1 MRPRTPYRPGPI
13 FMGLSVLIIVLVSL
27 PAQASSPQAS
37 IDGMLKNGFEL
48 SKSRQLYS
56 QWSTAKNIVI
66 DMAGSGD
73 PRQVELA
80 FQICRQ
86 RYPTVAS
93 AMSKGIQDVAVHAD
107 KPLDALVP
115 TGSWKSKV
123 IFQGDP
129 ARLADKQDFIR
140 QCATAD
146 IDLTNFSMTGN
157 AEAVTERAMIHYTEM
172 TTGRKVIAP
181 DGTIDTR
188 LINQTMTSG
197 EVTLFPRDPN
207 GKMSPEFAEKYPH
220 IVHESY
226 PGAAGQR
233 ALENNYM
240 LNPDK
245 NCKADIVRYDKY
257 NKPVVG
263 PDGDVVLLKDQ
274 PTESVMENLAEA
286 KYNHMDRARIVDADY
301 EIKYKGHLAGM
312 NDRQKADHT
321 AKMLQRMLDD
331 DAKVTGINPAAHPD
345 TRDLYDKARRV
356 KDAVR
361 TGDDDALNAALK
373 GQNLDDF
380 LRQADDEMMRINLNN
395 KRRLTGLMDDAFE
408 HAPGSGLDA
417 DDLAQSSRMA
427 NVAKGLT
434 VLGYGYTAAD
444 AFIKARPDERR
455 AEVGKALVSAV
466 AADAAS
472 NVVGSAF
479 AAAGKGT
486 AATMGAGFAAAF
498 VTGLVVKGGL
508 DITQDCAAAIAGGY
522 KTDAVVRSMFLEKNK
537 LKGFMTMSPEEIR
550 RQIEMEWEDQY
561 QFGGMYYGRS
571 GDADAQ
577 SKRKQEIYEK
587 ALKAQ
592 SNIMFDTM
600 QSRVLANIVADE
612 LADIGRRFDKGE
624 IDAYDLDKERER
636 LNTNFKDVLDK
647 HLNGNYKNYRVFFSH
662 AGQTPERGGAWD
674 AMFGDDKQKALDRQ
688 RFDAR
693 LQTLLDEMAFIEGS
707 LGDFD
712 SHAAALAAILRS
724 DGDPAQAG
732 EIMAQLQRDRDDL
745 AMNMATIES
754 GAATCM
760 ISLNTTYGV
769 DDDITGFHRKKNTL
783 MQLLMNFPREVKN
796 RLAVFAA
803 LEKQYNMF
811 QMMADLKKQAEEEEA
826 ARLAAKKNQDDLPA
840 WAKKSGAGSGD
851 TAGEEDTPA
860 FVSKT
865 SDGNEPDVEEED
877 EFGTEKDDYAIKAI
891 AIETVD
897 VDKDG
902 RIFTRLK
909 SVDAATV
916 IIRMRGSDH
925 IIDGGEAVNLLIE
938 KGYLYRVA
946 GVGLVTTSR
955 YAVFSDEA
963 GSPEK
968 AKADGIKSGRG
979 YKPGWRKGIVD
990 QSVDMDATTMKTF
1003 GGTLMKKKEKNS
1015 VSDLYQTKKGWQ
1027 DGIVNKSE
1035 KMDATTKKTFG
1046 GAVLKEKDA
1055 K

>member
-1 MRPRTPYRPGPI
+1 MSPYSPNQSGPI
-13 FMGLSVLIIVLVSL
+13 ALVLYVFIIVLIS
-27 PAQASSPQAS
+27 AQAVASDPQAA
-37 IDGMLKNGFEL
+37 IDHMLKNGFEL

-56 QWSTAKNIVI
+56 QWSSAKNIVI
-66 DMAGSGD
+66 DMANSGD
-73 PRQVELA
+73 PKQVELA

-86 RYPTVAS
+86 RYPTVAR
-93 AMSKGIQDVAVHAD
+93 AMSKGIQDVAAHAD

-129 ARLADKQDFIR
+129 SRLADKQTFIR
-140 QCATAD
+140 QCATSD

-157 AEAVTERAMIHYTEM
+157 AEAVTERAMIHFTEM
-172 TTGRKVIAP
+172 TTGRRVIAA
-181 DGTIDTR
+181 DGSIDTG
-188 LINQTMTSG
+188 LINKTMTSG

-207 GKMSPEFAEKYPH
+207 GKMSPDFAKKYPH

-233 ALENNYM
+233 ALEHNYM
-240 LNPDK
+240 LNPSK
-245 NCKADIVRYDKY
+245 NCKADIVRYDKH
-257 NKPVVG
+257 NKPILNA
-263 PDGDVVLLKDQ
+263 DGDVVLLKDQ
-274 PTESVMENLAEA
+274 PTESVMENLSDA

-312 NDRQKADHT
+312 NDRQRADHT

-331 DAKVTGINPAAHPD
+331 DAKVTGINPATHPD
-345 TRDLYDKARRV
+345 TKDLYDKARLV

-361 TGDDDALNAALK
+361 TGDDDALKAALK
-373 GQNLDDF
+373 GQSLDDF

-395 KRRLTGLMDDAFE
+395 KRRLTGLVDDAFE
-408 HAPGSGLDA
+408 SAPGSGVDA
-417 DDLAQSSRMA
+417 GDLAQSSRMA

-434 VLGYGYTAAD
+434 LLGYGYTAAD

-472 NVVGSAF
+472 NVVGSAL

-508 DITQDCAAAIAGGY
+508 DITQDCAEAIAGGY
-522 KTDAVVRSMFLEKNK
+522 KTDAVMSRMFLEKDK
-537 LKGFMTMSPEEIR
+537 LKAFLTMSPDEIR
-550 RQIEMEWEDQY
+550 RQIDKEWEIQY
-561 QFGGMYYGRS
+561 QYGGMYYGRS

-577 SKRKQEIYEK
+577 ASRKKEIYEK

-592 SNIMFDTM
+592 SSIIFDTM

-612 LADIGRRFDKGE
+612 LADIARRFDSGE

-636 LNTNFKDVLDK
+636 LNTNFKDVLDT
-647 HLNGNYKNYRVFFSH
+647 HLSGDYKNYRVFFSH

-688 RFDAR
+688 AFDAR

-712 SHAAALAAILRS
+712 GHAAALSAILRNE
-724 DGDPAQAG
+724 GDPAQAA
-732 EIMAQLQRDRDDL
+732 ELLAQLQRDRDDL
-745 AMNMATIES
+745 SMNMATIES
-754 GAATCM
+754 GAASCM
-760 ISLNTTYGV
+760 ITLNTTYGV
-769 DDDITGFHRKKNTL
+769 DDDITAFHNKKNIL
-783 MQLLMNFPREVKN
+783 MRLLMNFPREVKN

-803 LEKQYNMF
+803 LEEQYNLF
-811 QMMADLKKQAEEEEA
+811 KMMADLKQKDEEEA
-826 ARLAAKKNQDDLPA
+826 AALLAAKKQPDDLPA
-840 WAKKSGAGSGD
+840 WAKKSGAGSD
-851 TAGEEDTPA
+851 DTPGQDDPPS

-865 SDGNEPDVEEED
+865 TSGNETDDED
-877 EFGTEKDDYAIKAI
+877 EFGSDKDDYAIKAI
-891 AIETVD
+891 AIDTVD

-902 RIFTRLK
+902 RIYTRLRD
-909 SVDAATV
+909 SDAATV

-925 IIDGGEAVNLLIE
+925 IIDGSEAVDLLME
-938 KGYLYRVA
+938 KGYLHYVA

-955 YAVFSDEA
+955 YAAFSDDT
-963 GSPEK
+963 GSHEEEK
-968 AKADGIKSGRG
+968 ASSLMSGRG
-979 YKPGWRKGIVD
+979 YRPGWRDSIVD
-990 QSVDMDATTMKTF
+990 QSVEMDAETMKTF
-1003 GGTLMKKKEKNS
+1003 GGTLTKEKKKS
-1015 VSDLYQTKKGWQ
+1015 SISDLYGTKKGWQ
-1027 DGIVNKSE
+1027 DGIVDKKVE
-1035 KMDATTKKTFG
+1035 MDDTTKKTYG
-1046 GAVLKEKDA
+1046 GAVK
-1055 K
+1055 

>member
-1 MRPRTPYRPGPI
+1 MRPRPSNQFGPI
-13 FMGLSVLIIVLVSL
+13 VIIFSVFIILLVSS
-27 PAQASSPQAS
+27 PALGSDPQAS
-37 IDGMLKNGFEL
+37 IDHMMKNGFQL
-48 SKSRQLYS
+48 QKSRQLYS
-56 QWSTAKNIVI
+56 QWSTAKNIVV

-73 PRQVELA
+73 PKQVELA
-80 FQICRQ
+80 FQICRE
-86 RYPTVAS
+86 RYPTVAR
-93 AMSKGIQDVAVHAD
+93 AMSKGIQDVAAHAD

-129 ARLADKQDFIR
+129 ARLADKQVFIR

-157 AEAVTERAMIHYTEM
+157 AEAVTERAMIHFTEM
-172 TTGRKVIAP
+172 TTGRRVIAP
-181 DGTIDTR
+181 DGTIDTK
-188 LINQTMTSG
+188 LIDSTMTSG
-197 EVTLFPRDPN
+197 EVTLFPRDPE
-207 GKMSPEFAEKYPH
+207 GRMSPDFAGKYPH
-220 IVHESY
+220 VVHESY

-233 ALENNYM
+233 ALEQNYM
-240 LNPDK
+240 LNPSK
-245 NCKADIVRYDKY
+245 NCKADIVRYDKN
-257 NKPVVG
+257 NKLVVD
-263 PDGDVVLLKDQ
+263 PEGDVVLLKDQ

-331 DAKVTGINPAAHPD
+331 DAKVIGTNPATHPG
-345 TRDLYDKARRV
+345 TRDLYEKASRV

-361 TGDDDALNAALK
+361 TGDDDALKAALK
-373 GQNLDDF
+373 GQSLDDF

-408 HAPGSGLDA
+408 RAPVPGLDA
-417 DDLAQSSRMA
+417 DDLAQSSRMS

-455 AEVGKALVSAV
+455 AEVGKALVTAV

-472 NVVGSAF
+472 NVVGSAL

-486 AATMGAGFAAAF
+486 AATMGAGFATAF

-508 DITQDCAAAIAGGY
+508 DITQDCAEAIAGGY
-522 KTDAVVRSMFLEKNK
+522 KTDVVLSRMFLEKDK
-537 LKGFMTMSPEEIR
+537 LNGFLNMSPEEIR
-550 RQIEMEWEDQY
+550 RQIDKEWEIQY
-561 QFGGMYYGRS
+561 QYGGMYYGRS
-571 GDADAQ
+571 GDGEAQ
-577 SKRKQEIYEK
+577 NRRKQEIYEK

-592 SNIMFDTM
+592 SSIMFDTM

-612 LADIGRRFDKGE
+612 LADIGRRFDNGE

-647 HLNGNYKNYRVFFSH
+647 HLSGKYKNYRVFFSH

-674 AMFGDDKQKALDRQ
+674 AMFGDDKQKALDRNNV
-688 RFDAR
+688 DAR
-693 LQTLLDEMAFIEGS
+693 LQTLLDEMAFIQGS

-712 SHAAALAAILRS
+712 RHAAALSGILRS
-724 DGDPAQAG
+724 DGDPAQAA
-732 EIMAQLQRDRDDL
+732 ELLAQLQRDRDDL

-760 ISLNTTYGV
+760 IALNTTYGV
-769 DDDITGFHRKKNTL
+769 DDDITGFHSKKNTL
-783 MQLLMNFPREVKN
+783 TRLLMNFPREVKN
-796 RLAVFAA
+796 RLAIFAA
-803 LEKQYNMF
+803 LERQYNLF

-826 ARLAAKKNQDDLPA
+826 ARQAANQKQDDVPA
-840 WAKKSGAGSGD
+840 WARKSGADS
-851 TAGEEDTPA
+851 ADTPGDDEPPS

-865 SDGNEPDVEEED
+865 SGGDESPAEDED
-877 EFGTEKDDYAIKAI
+877 EFGTQEDDYAIKAI
-891 AIETVD
+891 AFDTVD
-897 VDKDG
+897 VEKDG
-902 RIFTRLK
+902 KIFTRLK
-909 SVDAATV
+909 SSDAATV

-925 IIDGGEAVNLLIE
+925 IIDGSEAVNLLIE

-955 YAVFSDEA
+955 YAAFSDEA
-963 GSPEK
+963 GSPEEEK
-968 AKADGIKSGRG
+968 ASSLMSGRG
-979 YKPGWRKGIVD
+979 YKPGWRDGIVD
-990 QSVDMDATTMKTF
+990 QSVEMDATTKKTF
-1003 GGTLMKKKEKNS
+1003 GGTLTKKKSNS
-1015 VSDLYQTKKGWQ
+1015 VSDLYKSKTGWQ

-1046 GAVLKEKDA
+1046 GAVMKEGD
-1055 K
+1055 

>member
-1 MRPRTPYRPGPI
+1 MSPRTSHKPGPI
-13 FMGLSVLIIVLVSL
+13 VIILSLFIILSISC
-27 PAQASSPQAS
+27 PARAFDTQAS
-37 IDGMLKNGFEL
+37 IDHMLKNGFQL
-48 SKSRQLYS
+48 QKSRQLYS

-73 PRQVELA
+73 PKQVELA

-86 RYPTVAS
+86 RYPTVAR
-93 AMSKGIQDVAVHAD
+93 AMSKGIQDVAAHAD

-115 TGSWKSKV
+115 TGSWKNKV

-129 ARLADKQDFIR
+129 ARLADKQTFIR

-172 TTGRKVIAP
+172 TTGRKVITP

-188 LINQTMTSG
+188 LINKTMTSG

-233 ALENNYM
+233 ALEHNYM
-240 LNPDK
+240 LNPEK

-257 NKPVVG
+257 NRPVVS

-274 PTESVMENLAEA
+274 STESVMENLAEA

-312 NDRQKADHT
+312 NDRQRADHT

-331 DAKVTGINPAAHPD
+331 DAKVTGINPATHPG
-345 TRDLYDKARRV
+345 TRDIYEKARRV

-361 TGDDDALNAALK
+361 VGDDDALKAALK
-373 GQNLDDF
+373 GQSLDDF
-380 LRQADDEMMRINLNN
+380 LRQADDEIMRININN
-395 KRRLTGLMDDAFE
+395 KRRLTGLIDDAFE
-408 HAPGSGLDA
+408 KTPVPGMDA
-417 DDLAQSSRMA
+417 DDLVQSSRMA
-427 NVAKGLT
+427 HVAKGLT
-434 VLGYGYTAAD
+434 LLGYGYTAAD

-466 AADAAS
+466 AADAAG
-472 NVVGSAF
+472 NVVGSAM
-479 AAAGKGT
+479 AAVGKGS

-498 VTGLVVKGGL
+498 VAGMVVKGGM
-508 DITQDCAAAIAGGY
+508 DVTQDCAEAIAGGY
-522 KTDAVVRSMFLEKNK
+522 KTDAVVHSMFLEKNN
-537 LKGFMTMSPEEIR
+537 LKGFLKMSPEEIR
-550 RQIEMEWEDQY
+550 RQIEKEWETRY

-571 GDADAQ
+571 GDAEAQ
-577 SKRKQEIYEK
+577 GKRKKEIYEK

-592 SNIMFDTM
+592 SSIMFDSM

-612 LADIGRRFDKGE
+612 LADIARRFDRGE
-624 IDAYDLDKERER
+624 IDTYDLDKERER
-636 LNTNFKDVLDK
+636 LNTNFKSVLDK
-647 HLNGNYKNYRVFFSH
+647 HLSGNYKNYRVFFSH
-662 AGQTPERGGAWD
+662 AGKAPERGGAWD
-674 AMFGDDKQKALDRQ
+674 AMFGDDNQKALDRQ
-688 RFDAR
+688 AFDAR

-712 SHAAALAAILRS
+712 SHAAALSSILRS
-724 DGDPAQAG
+724 EGDPAQAG

-754 GAATCM
+754 GAASCM
-760 ISLNTTYGV
+760 ITLNTTYGV

-803 LEKQYNMF
+803 LERQYSMF

-826 ARLAAKKNQDDLPA
+826 ARLAAKKQQDDLPA
-840 WAKKSGAGSGD
+840 WAKKSGAGNGD
-851 TAGEEDTPA
+851 TPGDEETPA

-865 SDGNEPDVEEED
+865 SDGNKSGVEEED
-877 EFGTEKDDYAIKAI
+877 EFGSQKDDYGIKAI
-891 AIETVD
+891 TFDTIEVN
-897 VDKDG
+897 KDG
-902 RIFTRLK
+902 KIFTRLK
-909 SVDAATV
+909 SSDSATV

-925 IIDGGEAVNLLIE
+925 IIDGREAVDLLIE
-938 KGYLYRVA
+938 KGYLHHVA

-955 YAVFSDEA
+955 YAAFLDDA
-963 GSPEK
+963 GSSKEG
-968 AKADGIKSGRG
+968 KADSSKSGRG
-979 YKPGWRKGIVD
+979 YKRGWRKGIVD
-990 QSVDMDATTMKTF
+990 QSVEMDAETMKTF
-1003 GGTLMKKKEKNS
+1003 GG
-1015 VSDLYQTKKGWQ
+1015 
-1027 DGIVNKSE
+1027 
-1035 KMDATTKKTFG
+1035 
-1046 GAVLKEKDA
+1046 AVIK
-1055 K
+1055 